1 MQIDGISE
9 PAFEAVRA
17 AFEENFRTRGEVG
30 AAVCVYKDG
39 RKVVDLWG
47 GIADLETG
55 RAWARDTLVCMMSV
69 GKGMA
74 GLCVHQLI
82 DRGEIEVDAPVARYW
97 PRFAQNGKEAITVG
111 QLLGGLAGLI
121 YADAAPENSILDW
134 DVMIDALERQAPE
147 WKPGTQGAYHSMSAG
162 FLLGELVQKVDGRRI
177 DAYFRDEIA
186 RKLGIEYGYGLDDE
200 QIARTARIV
209 PNPGSTTSNAIA
221 DRSSKLGRAWKA
233 RPAGGHYY
241 NDDAFRRAIVPST
254 NGHGNARAVARVYAA
269 LAQDGAIDGARILSP
284 AAVARLRTQQWDS
297 ICGMTDRPY
306 RYGMGVFLNK
316 PPMVPMGPNPNS
328 FGHPGAGGAIGFAD
342 PDNNIAFS
350 FSPNFMCAGAAVG
363 DRCESLIE
371 AVYA

>member
-1 MQIDGISE
+1 
-9 PAFEAVRA
+9 
-17 AFEENFRTRGEVG
+17 
-30 AAVCVYKDG
+30 VCVYKDG

-47 GIADLETG
+47 GLADLKSG
-55 RAWARDTLVCMMSV
+55 RAWARDTVVCMMSV

-82 DRGEIEVDAPVARYW
+82 DRGAIEVDAPVARYW
-97 PRFAQNGKEAITVG
+97 PRFAQNGKAAITVG

-134 DVMIDALERQAPE
+134 ELMIDALERQAPE
-147 WKPGTQGAYHSMSAG
+147 WAPGTQGAYHSMSAG

-186 RKLGIEYGYGLDDE
+186 RKLGVEYGYGLDDE

-209 PNPGSTTSNAIA
+209 PNPGSTTSNAVA
-221 DRSSKLGRAWKA
+221 DRTSKLGRAWKA
-233 RPAGGHYY
+233 RPAGADYY
-241 NDDAFRRAIVPST
+241 NDDAFRRAVVPST
-254 NGHGNARAVARVYAA
+254 NGHGNARAVARIYAA

-284 AAVARLRTQQWDS
+284 AGVARLRTQQWDS

-350 FSPNFMCAGAAVG
+350 FSPNFMCAGAGVG